1 MLFAQF
7 KLPTLLL
14 AEKTGSEIAIWVAIF
29 VAIFVLTMGKGRKW
43 TKCGEAT
50 EGDGSAKCGGGKKW
64 LLGSL
69 LVMFV
74 IGTVTTGAF
83 FIEKAERTARHE
95 RAVQAALADAE
106 YAARAKQASMHEAWN
121 QLHKPRIDLKTDF
134 KADAAV
140 AEVESKSESRVDMQ
154 AVQMTVEQAAVSN
167 SDSIAKSV
175 ERLERAAE
183 QVSRVADQVSDVGTL
198 VGKALVA
205 INGTL
210 KGQSQAEEQ
219 ALAAKPATKAV
230 PAALAVAAPQP
241 AQEPLEIQADAV
253 AVTLP
258 ASGAKPPAWIDDPP
272 KQVGE
277 VWREVIATD
286 EFVTADEC
294 QRQADEKMMEAVANY
309 MRKFAGET
317 VDPVLVRTSYNAEPT
332 KKYLAL
338 EQMGIDV
345 DFIRHEIAPYDYLET
360 VQRSFG
366 PMQKLYI
373 QLEYSAPIQEE
384 LRRRWEEHLRQE
396 RFATVGLGAGSVLS
410 LIGLAYGLLKV
421 DTWTKGYYSARLF
434 LGVPAA
440 IIGVIALLFAMG
452 E

>member
-1 MLFAQF
+1 MILAQF
-7 KLPTLLL
+7 KMPTLLL

-29 VAIFVLTMGKGRKW
+29 VAIFMLTMGKGRKW

-50 EGDGSAKCGGGKKW
+50 TGDDAAKCGGVFGKVFAVIA
-64 LLGSL
+64 L
-69 LVMFV
+69 LVAASVAVMFMSHS
-74 IGTVTTGAF
+74 
-83 FIEKAERTARHE
+83 TAHVVVE
-95 RAVQAALADAE
+95 DVAHVAALPPMP
-106 YAARAKQASMHEAWN
+106 SMPQPPSPPEMAPYKTVEEAWN
-121 QLHKPRIDLKTDF
+121 AINKPRIDLK
-134 KADAAV
+134 ADQV
-140 AEVESKSESRVDMQ
+140 AEMSVETDGRG
-154 AVQMTVEQAAVSN
+154 ARMTVEQAA
-167 SDSIAKSV
+167 DSSTDSLTKSV

-210 KGQSQAEEQ
+210 KGQSQAEDQ
-219 ALAAKPATKAV
+219 ARAAKPATKSV

-241 AQEPLEIQADAV
+241 SQESLEIQAEAV
-253 AVTLP
+253 AIAAP

-272 KQVGE
+272 KSVGE

-294 QRQADEKMMEAVANY
+294 QRQADEKLLQAVANY

-332 KKYLAL
+332 KRYLAL

-373 QLEYSAPIQEE
+373 QLEYSVPIQKE

-396 RFATVGLGAGSVLS
+396 RFATVGLGAGSVLG
-410 LIGLAYGLLKV
+410 LVGLAYSLLKV
-421 DTWTKGYYSARLF
+421 DTWTKGYYSKRLF

-440 IIGVIALLFAMG
+440 IIGLIGMLMFAA
-452 E
+452 